1 MRLDLLAS
9 QAFFPLFDPSL
20 SNWEYVVFS
29 VVLWGTEEPTA
40 EQIAS
45 LTPTD
50 DGNISNNY
58 SVKVLYDPKE
68 TYDERPVRLVS
79 FNANESEVQNVFGWS
94 IAVEEI
100 SSYFSIERSSN
111 GKVFKEI
118 GTTSARGDTERVSY
132 YSFTDA
138 NLIPGILYYRLKM
151 IDLDG
156 TYVYSPIVS
165 VKGKQFREKQL
176 FKLYPNPTTSSVKM
190 DIEANTAINGRIT
203 IIDMTGKAVKTSLKN
218 FYAGNNTIDIGSE
231 QLVTGLYHVEVV

>member
-68 TYDERPVRLVS
+68 TYDELPVRLVS
-79 FNANESEVQNVFGWS
+79 FNANESEGQNVLGW
-94 IAVEEI
+94 ATAAEEN

-111 GKVFKEI
+111 GKDFQEI
-118 GTTSARGDTERVSY
+118 DRTWARGDNEGVSY
-132 YSFTDA
+132 
-138 NLIPGILYYRLKM
+138 
-151 IDLDG
+151 
-156 TYVYSPIVS
+156 
-165 VKGKQFREKQL
+165 
-176 FKLYPNPTTSSVKM
+176 
-190 DIEANTAINGRIT
+190 
-203 IIDMTGKAVKTSLKN
+203 
-218 FYAGNNTIDIGSE
+218 
-231 QLVTGLYHVEVV
+231 